1 MRLQYLKII
10 LISLFIFTYSCKAD
24 DTTTNN
30 QQVFYVALPTSPV
43 KVDNTEGSW
52 LVYELHIKAPA
63 LDKLEVYYN
72 SELIQTYS
80 DFITKDNLHLASI
93 WLAYPET
100 GWEKEQLTHQ
110 FYYTNTDGTNLVE
123 NFTLPIS
130 KQYPEAKN
138 IAFPVPQGVW
148 LAEGA
153 PGNTSYH
160 TRAIFPYP
168 EPIYDPEQDG
178 YLIGNNP
185 QRYAIDYAQ
194 IENGLPYKNDGTSL
208 EDWYC
213 YNQPVAAVAS
223 GTVLFTKNTIPD
235 HQTPGEYDY
244 DISIENVTGN
254 VVYIEHFDGTIS
266 TYCHLIPNSV
276 TVQAGEVVTTGQEL
290 GRLGNSGN
298 SSAPHLHMHVLTNP
312 ESKQIQKYEDGL
324 YFESLPY
331 AFPQFK
337 KLGQLPPGYLDE
349 PPLTPFTPT
358 TAQDFNNALPAE
370 SDVIEF

>member
-1 MRLQYLKII
+1 MRLLYLKII

-24 DTTTNN
+24 DTATNN
-30 QQVFYVALPTSPV
+30 QQEFYVALPTSPV
-43 KVDNTEGSW
+43 KVTNTEGNW
-52 LVYELHIKAPA
+52 LVYELHIKAVA
-63 LDKLEVYYN
+63 IDKVEVYYN
-72 SELIQTYS
+72 DALLQTYS

-93 WLAYPET
+93 WLPYPQA

-110 FYYTNTDGTNLVE
+110 FYYQNADSTNLVE
-123 NFTLPIS
+123 NFSLPIK
-130 KQYPEAKN
+130 KQYAEAKT
-138 IAFPVPQGVW
+138 IAFPVPEGVW

-153 PGNTSYH
+153 PGTTSYH

-168 EPIYDPEQDG
+168 EPVYDPEQNG

-194 IENGLPYKNDGTSL
+194 LENGLPYKNDGTSL

-213 YNQPVAAVAS
+213 YNQPVTAVES

-244 DISIENVTGN
+244 DITTENVTGN
-254 VVYIEHFDGTIS
+254 VVYVEHADGTIS
-266 TYCHLIPNSV
+266 TYCHLIPHSV
-276 TVQAGEVVTTGQEL
+276 TVQAGDVVTTGEEL

-312 ESKQIQKYEDGL
+312 EGKQIQKYEDGL

-331 AFPQFK
+331 SFSQFK

-349 PPLTPFTPT
+349 PPLTPFIPT
-358 TAQDFNNALPAE
+358 TTEEFKNVLPAE